1 MRGAEHM
8 GIDLSWTT
16 DTPNPVLVLG
26 LGNILIQ
33 DEGIG
38 VRVVERLVECYDIP
52 AEVDVLDGG
61 TAGLA
66 LYDDIVGRKHLIVV
80 DAIENRCEPGTLITL
95 RGEDVPSFFRNKV
108 SPHQMALSDILA
120 ALEIMGEKPAQVV
133 VIGIQPKDLGTG
145 LEMSELISSQVDI
158 LVQRVIDQLG
168 ELGYPPTR
176 LAH

>member
-1 MRGAEHM
+1 M
-8 GIDLSWTT
+8 SWTT
-16 DTPNPVLVLG
+16 DTPKPILVLG

-38 VRVVERLVECYDIP
+38 VRVVERLVEHYQIP
-52 AEVDVLDGG
+52 ADVDVLDGG

-66 LYDDIVGRKHLIVV
+66 LYDDIVGRKHLVVV
-80 DAIENRCEPGTLITL
+80 DAIDNRCEPGTLITL
-95 RGEDVPSFFRNKV
+95 RGDEVPSFFRNKV

-120 ALEIMGEKPAQVV
+120 ALEIMGEKPAEVV

-145 LEMSELISSQVDI
+145 LEMSDLIGNQIDI
-158 LVQRVIDQLG
+158 LVQQVVDELRR
-168 ELGYPPTR
+168 LGYPTVT

>member
-1 MRGAEHM
+1 MRSAEHM
-8 GIDLSWTT
+8 GADLSWTT
-16 DTPNPVLVLG
+16 DTPKPILVLG

-38 VRVVERLVECYDIP
+38 VRVVERLVEHYQIP
-52 AEVDVLDGG
+52 ADVDVLDGG

-66 LYDDIVGRKHLIVV
+66 LYDDIVGRKHLVVV
-80 DAIENRCEPGTLITL
+80 DAIDNRCEPGTLITL
-95 RGEDVPSFFRNKV
+95 RGDEVPSFFRNKV

-120 ALEIMGEKPAQVV
+120 ALEIMGEKPAEVV

-145 LEMSELISSQVDI
+145 LEMSDLIGNQIDI
-158 LVQRVIDQLG
+158 LVQQVVDELRR
-168 ELGYPPTR
+168 LGYPTVT